1 MALREP
7 GTGISSAVKLSSD
20 WPSSGSPSL
29 LLADICYIGEYL
41 LLIGQDNEIACSYW
55 LMYGVEMM
63 MTQLIQTLHTTHR
76 DETTKTKFENFTIE
90 NLVFFSI

>member
-7 GTGISSAVKLSSD
+7 GTDISSAVILSSD

-41 LLIGQDNEIACSYW
+41 LLIGQDNEIPCFYW
-55 LMYGVEMM
+55 LMYGDSIRDDDDSAA
-63 MTQLIQTLHTTHR
+63 TDTTHY
-76 DETTKTKFENFTIE
+76 TP
-90 NLVFFSI
+90 